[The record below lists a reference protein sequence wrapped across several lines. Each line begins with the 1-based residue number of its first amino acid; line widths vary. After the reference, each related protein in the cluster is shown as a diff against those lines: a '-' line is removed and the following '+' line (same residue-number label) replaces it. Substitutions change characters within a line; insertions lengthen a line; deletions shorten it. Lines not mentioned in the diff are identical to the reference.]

1 MQSPFKYG
9 REMDGLQGALAGL
22 PTVGVYVLGAA
33 LAAALGGAGFAGVQ
47 ALAPGACAGL
57 GMVFGDGGT

>member
-1 MQSPFKYG
+1 
-9 REMDGLQGALAGL
+9 MDGLQGALAGL